1 MIRAETETMLAEIQS
16 TRDAPTS
23 QPRPRI
29 PLAGALGRHAVLIL
43 VSLVFLLP
51 FYWMVISAFKTKRDI
66 FARPPEWWPDPF
78 QWVNLQRAFENPY
91 FPYWKLLGNSI
102 FYDDPDID
110 DGFEAPDPV
119 LTAKAIART
128 KQKIE
133 DVKDQIRKEQVR
145 LR

>member
-1 MIRAETETMLAEIQS
+1 MDAKKMTKQTMMIIN
-16 TRDAPTS
+16 
-23 QPRPRI
+23 
-29 PLAGALGRHAVLIL
+29 IL
-43 VSLVFLLP
+43 TQQLLP
-51 FYWMVISAFKTKRDI
+51 NKGGLHHQRQTEAMNPDWEKEDSGEVSSSGAGIEPATGSAGGSPAHRHDSE
-66 FARPPEWWPDPF
+66 ASS
-78 QWVNLQRAFENPY
+78 
-91 FPYWKLLGNSI
+91 LGNSI

-145 LR
+145 LRYPLWVLLGT